1 MVGVAVIVLTN
12 HNIRKEKTALS
23 YEVEVADTIDRF
35 YPLDATCACRMIS
48 FKDCELRYS
57 ETKRGERIANVKV
70 LLRFELKTARLVS
83 VA

>member
-1 MVGVAVIVLTN
+1 
-12 HNIRKEKTALS
+12 
-23 YEVEVADTIDRF
+23 
-35 YPLDATCACRMIS
+35 MIS

-57 ETKRGERIANVKV
+57 ETKRGEGIANVKV